1 MTNPKILVTG
11 GAGYKGVPLVTK
23 LLARGLEVTLLDN
36 FMYGFDS
43 VLHLVSEPRLKIVQA
58 DIRNLDKAL
67 LSEFDVIYH
76 LAGISG
82 MPACAANPHAAE
94 TINVQAT
101 RDLVRALSREQVLI
115 YASTTSFYGATGQEC
130 DETVPV
136 QPVSLYGRTK
146 YEAERIVQGR
156 ERSIS
161 LRFATIFGVSPRM
174 RTDLLVNDF
183 AYKAV
188 NDRAIVI
195 FAGQSKRTFMHLEDA
210 VAAYLFALDH
220 ADRMAGQVFNAGD
233 EQLNFSKLDIARAI
247 QAHVRFELID
257 SSLADLDVR
266 NFLVSFQRIRALGY
280 QTVKTLDD
288 GVRELLKLYAFY
300 RAGGQRSLI

>member
-11 GAGYKGVPLVTK
+11 GAGYKGVPLVTN
-23 LLARGLEVTLLDN
+23 LLARGFEVTLLDN

-300 RAGGQRSLI
+300 RAGGKRSLI

>member
-161 LRFATIFGVSPRM
+161 LRFATIFGASPRM